1 MAKKSVKTK
10 NKRKEALIVPKARV
24 HIKSSFNN
32 VIISAADERGNVF
45 AWSSAGKAGFKGTKK
60 STPYAS
66 TQSAKLIIDKMH
78 DAQVREIDLFVA
90 GVSSGRDA
98 AIRAFGSANFKINT
112 IKDITPIPHNGCRPK
127 KPRRV

>member
-1 MAKKSVKTK
+1 MKKEKIK
-10 NKRKEALIVPKARV
+10 KRKRELKIVPKARV

-32 VIISAADERGNVF
+32 TLISASDDRGDVF
-45 AWSSAGKAGFKGTKK
+45 AWSSTGMAGFKGTKK

-66 TQSAKLIIDKMH
+66 SQAAKIVIDKMQE
-78 DAQVREIDLFVA
+78 AQVKEIDLFVA

-98 AIRAFGSANFKINT
+98 AIRAFGSANFKIKK

>member
-1 MAKKSVKTK
+1 MANKISKK
-10 NKRKEALIVPKARV
+10 NKQIKIVPKARV

-32 VIISAADERGNVF
+32 TLISASDEKGNVF
-45 AWSSAGKAGFKGTKK
+45 AWSSTGRAGFKGTKK

-66 TQSAKLIIDKMH
+66 TQAARIVVDKILE
-78 DAQVREIDLFVA
+78 AQTKEIEIFVA

-98 AIRAFGSANFKINT
+98 AIRAFGSIGVRING

>member
-1 MAKKSVKTK
+1 MKKEKIK
-10 NKRKEALIVPKARV
+10 KRKKQLKIIPKARV
-24 HIKSSFNN
+24 NIKSSFNN
-32 VIISAADERGNVF
+32 TLISVADEGGNVF
-45 AWSSAGKAGFKGTKK
+45 AWSSTGLAGFKGTKK

-66 TQSAKLIIDKMH
+66 SQAAKIVIDKMQE
-78 DAQVREIDLFVA
+78 AQVREIDLFVA

-98 AIRAFGSANFKINT
+98 AIRAFGSAGFKVNK

>member
-1 MAKKSVKTK
+1 MAKKSVETK

-24 HIKSSFNN
+24 YIKSSFNN
-32 VIISAADERGNVF
+32 VIISATDERGNVF

-66 TQSAKLIIDKMH
+66 TQSAKLVIDKMH

-98 AIRAFGSANFKINT
+98 AIRAFGSANFKVNT

>member
-1 MAKKSVKTK
+1 MKKEKIK
-10 NKRKEALIVPKARV
+10 KRKKQPKIVPKARV
-24 HIKSSFNN
+24 NIKSSFNN
-32 VIISAADERGNVF
+32 TLISAADEGGNVF
-45 AWSSAGKAGFKGTKK
+45 AWSSTGLAGFKGTKK

-66 TQSAKLIIDKMH
+66 SQAAKIVIDKMQE
-78 DAQVREIDLFVA
+78 AQVREMDLFVA

-98 AIRAFGSANFKINT
+98 AIRAFGSAGFKVNK

>member
-1 MAKKSVKTK
+1 MKKEKIK
-10 NKRKEALIVPKARV
+10 KRKKELRIVPKARV
-24 HIKSSFNN
+24 NIKSSFNN
-32 VIISAADERGNVF
+32 TLISVSDEGGNVF
-45 AWSSAGKAGFKGTKK
+45 AWSSTGMAGFKGTKK

-66 TQSAKLIIDKMH
+66 SQAAKIVIDKMQE
-78 DAQVREIDLFVA
+78 AQVREMDLFVA

-98 AIRAFGSANFKINT
+98 AIRAFGSAGFKINK

>member
-1 MAKKSVKTK
+1 MAKKILKPKKKK
-10 NKRKEALIVPKARV
+10 NITNVEKAIV

-32 VIISAADERGNVF
+32 TILTASDMKGNVF
-45 AWSSAGKAGFKGTKK
+45 AWSSTGRAGFKGTKK

-66 TQSAKLIIDKMH
+66 TQAAKILIDKMNE
-78 DAQVREIDLFVA
+78 AQVKEMELYVA

-98 AIRAFGSANFKINT
+98 AIRAFGTADIKISK